1 MVWALSIG
9 VEETLFQQLLL
20 SSPYLFDSIFQVQF
34 GLISCI
40 NVLKE
45 FVSVFNKKT
54 EKKKNTVPLF
64 MVMVAKRKKKSFIK
78 NKNLVDSNYH

>member
-9 VEETLFQQLLL
+9 VEETLLQQLLL

-54 EKKKNTVPLF
+54 EKKNTVPLF
-64 MVMVAKRKKKSFIK
+64 MVMVAKREK
-78 NKNLVDSNYH
+78 NASSIIRIL